1 MADKKQGQFGEY
13 GETFRTFPATPTV
26 PLHPAIQAMLA
37 AEVPGPPLD
46 TMPVAEARVLR
57 EGMMLQRPRREEP
70 VARVEDW
77 MIPGSG
83 LGIPARVFTPS
94 GEAGPLPILVFFH
107 GGGWVFGTLE
117 THGDIC
123 RTLCHRSGSLVV
135 SVDYRRAPE
144 HRFPAALEDC
154 CAAVRWCAGHA
165 AEIGGDPTRLAVAGD
180 SAGGNLA
187 AAVALRV
194 RDEGG
199 PTLALQALIYPVT
212 NCAFDTA
219 SYHQYASGYG
229 LTRDMMRYFWKSY
242 LSRPADANLPAA
254 SPLQAADLTGLPPAL
269 VLTAQYDVLR
279 DEGEAYAARLA
290 QAAVPVRCTRYL
302 EMNHGF
308 VQLGAL
314 CEPALQGLMEIA
326 ASVRTTFA
334 R

>member
-37 AEVPGPPLD
+37 AEVPGPSLD
-46 TMPVAEARVLR
+46 AMPVAEARVLR

-70 VARVEDW
+70 VARIEDW

-83 LGIPARVFTPS
+83 LGIPARVYTPS
-94 GEAGPLPILVFFH
+94 GEVGPLPILVFFH

-117 THGDIC
+117 THNDIC

-144 HRFPAALEDC
+144 HRFPTALEDC

-187 AAVALRV
+187 AAVALCL

-219 SYHQYASGYG
+219 SYHQYAAGYG

-242 LSRPADANLPAA
+242 LSRPADANLSAA
-254 SPLQAADLTGLPPAL
+254 SPLQAADLAGLPPAL

-314 CEPALQGLMEIA
+314 CDPALRGLVEIA
-326 ASVRTTFA
+326 ETVRTAFA